1 MAAPDDTLDIVLR
14 LAAAVGAG
22 AILGLNRDLNGKPTG
37 ARTLGLVALSAAL
50 VSLATVSVEGMADS
64 PDALSRVI
72 QGLIQGVLAGI
83 GFLGAGVIIRDHSDG
98 TVQNLTT
105 AATVWATAALG
116 LACGLA
122 AWPIIGIGLLFMML
136 VLMLGGPLE
145 RLNLRLS
152 GGTQAQPAR
161 EARERP

>member
-1 MAAPDDTLDIVLR
+1 VAAPDDTLDIVLR
-14 LAAAVGAG
+14 LAAAVGSG
-22 AILGLNRDLNGKPTG
+22 AILGVNRDLNGKPTG
-37 ARTLGLVALSAAL
+37 VRTLGLVALSAAL
-50 VSLATVSVEGMADS
+50 VSLATVSVDGMADA

-83 GFLGAGVIIRDHSDG
+83 GFLGAGVIIRDHSEG

-122 AWPIIGIGLLFMML
+122 AWPIIGFGLLFMML

-145 RLNLRLS
+145 RLTLRLS
-152 GGTQAQPAR
+152 SGAQA
-161 EARERP
+161 RPDDQTPKQR